1 MNRTQSFLC
10 SLALAASFLCLG
22 NSPVLAQPSPIDFSK
37 QIRPLL
43 SDHCFQCHG
52 PDAKSREA
60 ELRLDERTSALRTE
74 KPVIVP
80 GQSASSEVWKR
91 IVAEDPDVVMPPPA
105 TGRKLTADQSIGPM
119 TVAEGTAAVALQ
131 ENLA

>member
-1 MNRTQSFLC
+1 MNHSQSFLR
-10 SLALAASFLCLG
+10 SLALAVVFLWLG
-22 NSPVLAQPSPIDFSK
+22 RSPIFAQPSPIDFSK

-60 ELRLDERTSALRTE
+60 ELRLDERTSALRAE

-80 GQSASSEVWKR
+80 GQSVSSELWKR

-105 TGRKLTADQSIGPM
+105 TG
-119 TVAEGTAAVALQ
+119 
-131 ENLA
+131 